1 MRDQIIHIMLLK
13 VQVTLSKT
21 PLLHKE
27 LTLYQIY
34 HLPARFSS
42 ESSCSDTL
50 WLSPP
55 FFVRFLLSP
64 ITVPKT
70 TPNLPRSMVNIPWC
84 LYRLQEQ
91 IPGPS
96 ALGQLQHHGFLL
108 AGSAGLQEIPHHR
121 PGTPGVSP
129 SAPGSAHQG
138 KEFLKFS
145 FKTSTSQSCSFRG
158 GRCSFSERLHLLLGD
173 IFSFFWVYWGNKT
186 AVGHRWMRSYICD
199 CIF

>member
-1 MRDQIIHIMLLK
+1 
-13 VQVTLSKT
+13 
-21 PLLHKE
+21 
-27 LTLYQIY
+27 
-34 HLPARFSS
+34 
-42 ESSCSDTL
+42 
-50 WLSPP
+50 
-55 FFVRFLLSP
+55 
-64 ITVPKT
+64 
-70 TPNLPRSMVNIPWC
+70 MVNIPWC

-145 FKTSTSQSCSFRG
+145 FKASTSQSCSFRG
-158 GRCSFSERLHLLLGD
+158 GRGSFSERLRLLLGD
-173 IFSFFWVYWGNKT
+173 ISFFSEYIGAIKQQWGIDGRGAT
-186 AVGHRWMRSYICD
+186 SVIASSRGTLRDVREILGLLL
-199 CIF
+199 CIWLI